1 MSEIQTVHKMR
12 GCYIEPITIWQ
23 AVLRDSVPIVI
34 MLSMVAHQANTLVTG
49 SVTIDIYVGGKVTLE
64 TNLIAYVLIAWY
76 LAEAVTMLTNHRR
89 RAIHDFIADTIAIR
103 TNVDKAVEED

>member
-1 MSEIQTVHKMR
+1 M
-12 GCYIEPITIWQ
+12 
-23 AVLRDSVPIVI
+23 LRDSVPIVI

-64 TNLIAYVLIAWY
+64 TDLIAYVIIAWY